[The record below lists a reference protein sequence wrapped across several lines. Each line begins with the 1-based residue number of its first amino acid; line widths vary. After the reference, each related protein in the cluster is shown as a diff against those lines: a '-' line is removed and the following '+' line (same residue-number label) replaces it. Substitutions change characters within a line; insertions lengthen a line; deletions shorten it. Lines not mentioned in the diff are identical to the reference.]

1 MTDDSRT
8 LPVAADAIGLGRE
21 VGVPMQLANMASVE
35 LTEPMNRGW
44 VARNSSVGQ
53 LLQVERA
60 GIEPLAADPKRIA
73 AVLDADK
80 PK

>member
-1 MTDDSRT
+1 MR
-8 LPVAADAIGLGRE
+8 
-21 VGVPMQLANMASVE
+21 LANLAYEE
-35 LTEPMNRGW
+35 LTEAMNRGW
-44 VARNSSVGQ
+44 NTRNSTVGQ

-60 GIEPLAADPKRIA
+60 GIEPLAADPARVQ